1 MYLAVAIESS
11 NLTFFGWPLYCE
23 SETMHYF
30 ETVIGKENLEGDWSV
45 GEEAFV
51 AACERD
57 KHFFNNVR
65 VGIKAPAGLCARE
78 SNLAQLMQKN

>member
-1 MYLAVAIESS
+1 LEKK
-11 NLTFFGWPLYCE
+11 TWK
-23 SETMHYF
+23 
-30 ETVIGKENLEGDWSV
+30 VI